1 VTERKT
7 LLEEIALCASRI
19 ADTDAE
25 LMATRRAE
33 QQCLDSAA
41 STPRQI
47 MCAIA
52 AANAARSRAAE
63 AVVALYD
70 LVELWRVACADAGT
84 EVSGDEGKA

>member
-1 VTERKT
+1 MTERKT

-19 ADTDAE
+19 ADSDAE
-25 LMATRRAE
+25 LMSTRRAE

-70 LVELWRVACADAGT
+70 LVDLLRAAGGCAGP
-84 EVSGDEGKA
+84 EVSGDR